1 MCKVSHLGGCIE
13 SQAKYQRV
21 YSDWILKDEQIFA
34 MQRNRQRENLWPYIE
49 VLWMGNVQAKGTSHV
64 EGVDGEDFWNMMES
78 FGEIYF
84 SKEFIYYLAYRGKE
98 QQNLN
103 V

>member
-1 MCKVSHLGGCIE
+1 
-13 SQAKYQRV
+13 
-21 YSDWILKDEQIFA
+21 
-34 MQRNRQRENLWPYIE
+34 
-49 VLWMGNVQAKGTSHV
+49 MGNVQAKGTSHV
-64 EGVDGEDFWNMMES
+64 EGVDGEDFWNMMKS